1 MSTTLMVP
9 VSIGEALDKI
19 TILEIKDSIIKDE
32 SKLKNVRAE
41 LKALRDTIDQ
51 ELGALDPSV
60 QRMVESLREVNRK
73 LWDVEDEIR
82 NCESASDFGA
92 TFVQL
97 ARSVYVTNDE
107 RAAIKKQINEALG
120 SALVEE
126 KSYHQ
131 YQK

>member
-82 NCESASDFGA
+82 NCESASDFGD